1 METGFTGSP
10 SYKLRNTF
18 PCVARILDAQFRPS
32 NTIKTYEK
40 NKTGLEIESSKSKSN
55 KTILWLNDTLSKEN
69 LKAKNKL
76 VTVITYSCFARNKI
90 VNNN

>member
-32 NTIKTYEK
+32 NTIKTYEIK
-40 NKTGLEIESSKSKSN
+40 Q
-55 KTILWLNDTLSKEN
+55 DR
-69 LKAKNKL
+69 
-76 VTVITYSCFARNKI
+76 FRNTKFK
-90 VNNN
+90 V